1 VNPVILIAAALFAY
15 GIYRNATNFMAES
28 YFSFSGISFQNRRI
42 VLTINWRN
50 NSNAALRIES
60 VSGQAVYKNQIIG
73 TYITTAPI
81 TIQPRTTTKFS
92 VQITPEVL
100 STITTLFQAVRNI
113 NTGLGSVRLVGGV
126 TTTLGRVAYDY
137 EYSID
142 QNFNFIKPLL
152 ESRKPAQ

>member
-1 VNPVILIAAALFAY
+1 VNPVILIAAAVFAY

-81 TIQPRTTTKFS
+81 TIQHEQLQNLAYKLRPKF
-92 VQITPEVL
+92 
-100 STITTLFQAVRNI
+100 
-113 NTGLGSVRLVGGV
+113 
-126 TTTLGRVAYDY
+126 
-137 EYSID
+137 
-142 QNFNFIKPLL
+142 
-152 ESRKPAQ
+152 